1 MEAHEA
7 TESMEH
13 HDHGD
18 GGFKS
23 RAALLVSV
31 LALVLAIASL
41 GGSNAA
47 KEATQEN
54 ISAANAYNFYQAKSI
69 RQTAYKVAA
78 DELEITLSKEDK
90 LSADSKE
97 LITKKLEAYRK
108 NIDRY
113 ESEPETGEG
122 KKELMA
128 RAKHHQAERDLALK
142 RDPWFDYAEATLQIG
157 IVLASV
163 AIITST
169 PLLLMGSM
177 GLGLIGLLCT
187 LNGFLLIV

>member
-7 TESMEH
+7 TESVEH
-13 HDHGD
+13 HSHGD

-31 LALVLAIASL
+31 LAMVLAIASL

-47 KEATQEN
+47 KDATQEN

-78 DELEITLSKEDK
+78 DELEITLAKGDK
-90 LSADSKE
+90 LSAASKE

-128 RAKHHQAERDLALK
+128 RAKHHEAERDLALK

-169 PLLLMGSM
+169 PLLLTGSL
-177 GLGLIGLLCT
+177 GLGLVGLLCT

>member
-7 TESMEH
+7 TESMEY

-128 RAKHHQAERDLALK
+128 RAKHHEAERDLALK

>member
-1 MEAHEA
+1 
-7 TESMEH
+7 
-13 HDHGD
+13 
-18 GGFKS
+18 
-23 RAALLVSV
+23 
-31 LALVLAIASL
+31 
-41 GGSNAA
+41 
-47 KEATQEN
+47 
-54 ISAANAYNFYQAKSI
+54 
-69 RQTAYKVAA
+69 
-78 DELEITLSKEDK
+78 
-90 LSADSKE
+90 
-97 LITKKLEAYRK
+97 
-108 NIDRY
+108 
-113 ESEPETGEG
+113 
-122 KKELMA
+122 MA